1 MQSFTSCYLVPLHTP
16 LCKFLIRVEDG
27 LFDCGWANEQ
37 VWRNCLFYSGEKDD
51 ATSMAREVSDVFD
64 SLFADRILA
73 QTLQNSTHAPPTPEV
88 ILHGCTTAPPALVAT
103 K

>member
-1 MQSFTSCYLVPLHTP
+1 
-16 LCKFLIRVEDG
+16 
-27 LFDCGWANEQ
+27 
-37 VWRNCLFYSGEKDD
+37 
-51 ATSMAREVSDVFD
+51 MAREVSDVFD